1 MPVQTDT
8 YRYNCNELPYLSV
21 VSLRSLPVSLQ
32 DLPELD
38 LLPLFKFSYAFLML
52 LLSLSQF
59 YVYKYKCTTLT

>member
-1 MPVQTDT
+1 MPVQDM
-8 YRYNCNELPYLSV
+8 YRYNYNESPHLSA

-32 DLPELD
+32 DLPEPD

-59 YVYKYKCTTLT
+59 YVL